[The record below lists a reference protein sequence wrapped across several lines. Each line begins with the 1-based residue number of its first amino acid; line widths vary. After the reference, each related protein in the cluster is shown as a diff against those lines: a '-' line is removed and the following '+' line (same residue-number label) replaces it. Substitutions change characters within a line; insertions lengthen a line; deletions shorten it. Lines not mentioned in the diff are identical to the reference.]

1 MSFYELFFPMFEH
14 CFSDH
19 ASNDSYFRLT
29 DEVEA
34 RTDVRSQ
41 GMHGFYANLLTKNVA
56 MGGDVKGSALSA
68 YTAGSQRQSHMDS
81 SSSRVDSSIP
91 PPASEIDVDI
101 SEASDVQLKRKHSA
115 SSVTEDDSNTSSG
128 GDAVKSVRFE
138 SDQNVQNNDT
148 LTDIPSEGVPTE
160 PDIVPIAS
168 KSEIISSARQRFL
181 DRKAASLQ

>member
-1 MSFYELFFPMFEH
+1 MFEH

-19 ASNDSYFRLT
+19 GSNDSYFRLT

-41 GMHGFYANLLTKNVA
+41 GMHGFYANFLTKNIA

-81 SSSRVDSSIP
+81 SSSRVDSSIQ
-91 PPASEIDVDI
+91 PPASEIDEDI
-101 SEASDVQLKRKHSA
+101 SEASETHLKRKYSA
-115 SSVTEDDSNTSSG
+115 SSVTEDEDDSNTPS

-138 SDQNVQNNDT
+138 SDQNIQNNDT
-148 LTDIPSEGVPTE
+148 LNDIPSGGVPTE
-160 PDIVPIAS
+160 PDIVPIVS